1 MTFEYLSKV
10 KSEAL
15 FNEGASTGFG
25 DDIVFSLDVP
35 GMIKWRV
42 GASKRTPFASFC
54 FFIFETMTG
63 IPPGVVTL
71 ISDSVSTEVEALISD
86 EGVGEDENVVL
97 LVNALSEFIVLNVSG
112 RVGALFRDS

>member
-1 MTFEYLSKV
+1 MTFEYLSKA

-25 DDIVFSLDVP
+25 DEFVLSLGML

-42 GASKRTPFASFC
+42 GASNRISFASFC
-54 FFIFETMTG
+54 FFISETMTG
-63 IPPGVVTL
+63 IPLGVVTL
-71 ISDSVSTEVEALISD
+71 ISDSVSTEVEALISV
-86 EGVGEDENVVL
+86 EGLGEDEDVVL
-97 LVNALSEFIVLNVSG
+97 LVIALSASIVLTVSG